1 MIFRKTENILHRF
14 VTLALMITMP
24 MLFSSCFALRMAA
37 DNTGNVLFGESNKVE
52 KKIKDPIRSDVKLSA
67 LWIGHSSVLLQIED
81 KVILID
87 PVFED
92 VIGGL
97 MRRNI
102 EAGLDLNDLPKLDM
116 VIVSHAHM
124 DHLSIETI
132 DEINDN
138 EKFKGAKLVFPKGVE
153 DFIPDYPELLLVR
166 METGNTY
173 KKGYIGETKDF
184 GGLKVTTVFTSHYG
198 GRFGFDSYL
207 WHLPGCTG
215 YVIEYKGKTVFY
227 PGDTVYD
234 EEAFKEIG
242 KKFDIDLALIPIG
255 PCKDCLEVNSY
266 NHVTSMGALKILE
279 DVRADYMVPVHYGAL
294 TYRSDANLPLS
305 VLKELIV
312 VDPTG
317 SSGSGN
323 QQADALSKKV
333 IILDE
338 GQQHVFE

>member
-14 VTLALMITMP
+14 VTLTLMITMP
-24 MLFSSCFALRMAA
+24 MLFSSCFALRMVA
-37 DNTGNVLFGESNKVE
+37 DNTERVLFAEPDKVKNK
-52 KKIKDPIRSDVKLSA
+52 IANPIRSDVKLSA

-87 PVFED
+87 PVFDE

-97 MRRNI
+97 MLRNT
-102 EAGLDLNDLPKLDM
+102 EAGLDLDDLPKLDM

-124 DHLSIETI
+124 DHLSINTL

-138 EKFKGAKLVFPKGVE
+138 KKFKGAKLVFPRGVE
-153 DFIPDYPELLLVR
+153 QSIPDYPELDLVR

-173 KKGYIGETKDF
+173 KKGYVGETKEFD
-184 GGLKVTTVFTSHYG
+184 GLKVTTVFTSHYG

-207 WHLPGCTG
+207 WHMPGCTG
-215 YVIEYKGKTVFY
+215 YVIEYKGKTIFY

-255 PCKDCLEVNSY
+255 PCKDCFEVNSY

-279 DVRADYMVPVHYGAL
+279 DVRADYMIPVHYGAL
-294 TYRSDANLPLS
+294 TYRSDANLPLT
-305 VLKELIV
+305 VLKELMV
-312 VDPTG
+312 ADPTG